1 MKQINI
7 GNKLISSENSCYLI
21 AEIGINHNGDL
32 DNVIKLMN
40 NSKDAGFDCV
50 KFQKRTPELSTP
62 DSQKNVMRETPWG
75 ERTYLEYH
83 K

>member
-7 GNKLISSENSCYLI
+7 GNKLISNENSCYLI

-50 KFQKRTPELSTP
+50 KFQKGLLNYHSRLS
-62 DSQKNVMRETPWG
+62 KKC
-75 ERTYLEYH
+75 H
-83 K
+83 A

>member
-40 NSKDAGFDCV
+40 NSKDADLIV
-50 KFQKRTPELSTP
+50 
-62 DSQKNVMRETPWG
+62 
-75 ERTYLEYH
+75 
-83 K
+83 